1 MKKNIGNIFAFYP
14 TPVMV
19 VGAVADGKPDYEKFK
34 PVLFE
39 MPNYTF
45 LKTGETLG
53 GCRTFMNN
61 NIKGRS

>member
-1 MKKNIGNIFAFYP
+1 MKKNIGNKFAFYP

-19 VGAVADGKPDYEKFK
+19 VGAFVDGKSDYQKFK

-53 GCRTFMNN
+53 ECRSF
-61 NIKGRS
+61 IKK